1 MLSEVYRPFQ
11 GGIGSYFHGTI
22 EVGGWYF
29 LYGSYLPAMVVV
41 GVGGSG

>member
-1 MLSEVYRPFQ
+1 MDNEVNNDP
-11 GGIGSYFHGTI
+11 GGIGSYFHDTI